1 MCTLT
6 DVRSV
11 CAVRSN
17 VEPCMTFESVHAFE
31 GLHALFV
38 LELKTDQR
46 VSKCAAMT
54 GPLSSTNRTL
64 AHAALFCK

>member
-1 MCTLT
+1 
-6 DVRSV
+6 
-11 CAVRSN
+11 
-17 VEPCMTFESVHAFE
+17 MTFESVHAFE

-46 VSKCAAMT
+46 VSKRAAMT
-54 GPLSSTNRTL
+54 GPMSSTNRTL